1 VDRHL
6 EPAPEPT
13 DEELADFDDARPVQR
28 SAWWRWVAVIVVV
41 ALVVATPFVYVLSR
55 VLG

>member
-13 DEELADFDDARPVQR
+13 PEDLAAFDDQTLTARAP
-28 SAWWRWVAVIVVV
+28 WWRWMAVIVVV
-41 ALVVATPFVYVLSR
+41 ALIVATPFAYLLYR
-55 VLG
+55 LFD

>member
-13 DEELADFDDARPVQR
+13 DEDASAFDYQVPMAR

-41 ALVVATPFVYVLSR
+41 ALVVATPFAFALYR
-55 VLG
+55 VFD